1 MKYTKP
7 EILPV
12 ASACKAIQGHN
23 KGTTQAFDSLVSAYQ
38 TLGAYESDE

>member
-1 MKYTKP
+1 MNYTKP

-12 ASACKAIQGHN
+12 ASACKAIQSHN
-23 KGTTQAFDSLVSAYQ
+23 KAMTQAFDSLVSPYA